1 MQATI
6 LFFVFYGWLLVN
18 IVTFLVYGFDKLMA
32 IYGKWRVSEAT
43 LFVLAIIGGS
53 VGALMGMELF
63 RHKTQKRSFRIIV
76 PLVALLHAA
85 AAFWLIFLWFSEI

>member
-43 LFVLAIIGGS
+43 VFVLAIIGGS
-53 VGALMGMELF
+53 VGVLMGMELF
-63 RHKTQKRSFRIIV
+63 RHKTQKRSFRIVV
-76 PLVALLHAA
+76 PLVALLHAT